1 MARNY
6 KQIKT
11 NTMKNI
17 FTNSELA
24 HTYANQSQQSGRTS
38 SGSFYFEGKTIYSY
52 GSHFPI
58 ANIVTND
65 KGEEAMLFTY
75 RHYSNTTSKQISI
88 VRSATRQYKKI
99 YCHTPK
105 GSHLNNF
112 DSWIKLAEQQ
122 AEKLKK
128 AKKPELYLN
137 ELNRLN
143 SEVTEYTQ
151 FFSLETP
158 TTLKAVLSIKDKNEY
173 LQYESKAAEF
183 AKIELA
189 KKVKEQKI
197 KFKEDIK
204 KWFNLETSRLY
215 TNYKYD
221 FLRINENRIETT
233 QAVQIPIELG
243 KRLFLSVKNQSLKVG
258 DKVLNYSVNQV
269 GKEIKIGCHTFSRS
283 YLLKF
288 GTQLF

>member
-1 MARNY
+1 
-6 KQIKT
+6 
-11 NTMKNI
+11 MKNI

-24 HTYANQSQQSGRTS
+24 HTYANQSQQRGRNS
-38 SGSFYFEGKTIYSY
+38 SGSFYFDGKTIYSY
-52 GSHFPI
+52 GQHFPI
-58 ANIVTND
+58 ANIVRND
-65 KGEEAMLFTY
+65 KGEEVMLFTY
-75 RHYSNTTSKQISI
+75 RNYSNTTAKQISI

-105 GSHLNNF
+105 GNHSTNF
-112 DSWIKLAEQQ
+112 DNWVKLAEQQ

-143 SEVTEYTQ
+143 SEVSEYSQ
-151 FFSLETP
+151 FFSLEIP
-158 TTLKAVLSIKDKNEY
+158 QTLLAVLSIKDKNEF

-189 KKVKEQKI
+189 KKVKAQKI

-204 KWFNLETSRLY
+204 KWFNCETSRLY

-233 QAVQIPIELG
+233 QAVQIPLELG

>member
-1 MARNY
+1 
-6 KQIKT
+6 
-11 NTMKNI
+11 MKNI

-24 HTYANQSQQSGRTS
+24 HTYANQSQQRGRTS

-52 GSHFPI
+52 GQHFPI

-65 KGEEAMLFTY
+65 KGEEVMLFTY
-75 RHYSNTTSKQISI
+75 RNYSNTTSKQISI

-105 GSHLNNF
+105 GNHSTNF
-112 DSWIKLAEQQ
+112 DNWLKLAEQQ

-137 ELNRLN
+137 ELSRLN
-143 SEVTEYTQ
+143 NEVNIYIQ
-151 FFSLETP
+151 FFSLEIP
-158 TTLKAVLSIKDKNEY
+158 IKLKEVLSIKDKNEY
-173 LQYESKAAEF
+173 LEYESKGLEF
-183 AKIELA
+183 AKIEEA
-189 KKVKEQKI
+189 KRIKEQKK

-221 FLRINENRIETT
+221 FLRINDNRIETT
-233 QAVQIPIELG
+233 QAVQIPLELG
-243 KRLFLSVKNQSLKVG
+243 KRLYQSIKNQSLKVG
-258 DKVLNYSVNQV
+258 DKVLNYSVNEI
-269 GKEIKIGCHTFSRS
+269 GNEIKIGCHTFKQS

-288 GTQLF
+288 GAQLS

>member
-1 MARNY
+1 
-6 KQIKT
+6 
-11 NTMKNI
+11 MKNI

-24 HTYANQSQQSGRTS
+24 HTYANQSQQRGRTS

-52 GSHFPI
+52 GQHFPI

-65 KGEEAMLFTY
+65 KGEEVMLFTY
-75 RHYSNTTSKQISI
+75 RNYSNTTSKQISI

-105 GSHLNNF
+105 GNHSTNF
-112 DSWIKLAEQQ
+112 DNWVKLAEQQ

-143 SEVTEYTQ
+143 SEVSEYAQ
-151 FFSLETP
+151 FFSLEIP
-158 TTLKAVLSIKDKNEY
+158 LTLKAVLSIKDKNEF

-189 KKVKEQKI
+189 KKVKAQKI

-243 KRLFLSVKNQSLKVG
+243 KRLFLSVKNQSLNVG

>member
-1 MARNY
+1 
-6 KQIKT
+6 
-11 NTMKNI
+11 MKNI

-24 HTYANQSQQSGRTS
+24 HTYANQSQQRGRTS

-52 GSHFPI
+52 GQHFPI

-65 KGEEAMLFTY
+65 KGEEVMLFTY
-75 RHYSNTTSKQISI
+75 RNYSNTTSKQISI

-105 GSHLNNF
+105 GNHSTNF
-112 DSWIKLAEQQ
+112 DNWLKLAKQQ

-143 SEVTEYTQ
+143 SEVSEYTQ
-151 FFSLETP
+151 FFSLEIP
-158 TTLKAVLSIKDKNEY
+158 QYLISVLSIKDKNEY
-173 LQYESKAAEF
+173 LQYESKAVEF
-183 AKIELA
+183 AKIEEA
-189 KKVKEQKI
+189 KRLKEQKK

-215 TNYKYD
+215 TTYKYD
-221 FLRINENRIETT
+221 FLRINDNRIETT
-233 QAVQIPIELG
+233 QAVQIPLAIGKKLYELIRDN
-243 KRLFLSVKNQSLKVG
+243 KLSVG
-258 DKVLNYSVNQV
+258 DKVLNYSVNEI
-269 GKEIKIGCHTFSRS
+269 GKEIKIGCHTFKQS

-288 GTQLF
+288 GSQLS

>member
-1 MARNY
+1 MR
-6 KQIKT
+6 
-11 NTMKNI
+11 NI

-24 HTYANQSQQSGRTS
+24 HTYANQSQQRGRTS

-52 GSHFPI
+52 GQHFPI

-65 KGEEAMLFTY
+65 KGEEVMLFTY
-75 RHYSNTTSKQISI
+75 RRYSNTTAKQISI

-112 DSWIKLAEQQ
+112 DSWLRLAELEG
-122 AEKLKK
+122 EKLKK

-143 SEVTEYTQ
+143 KEVLEYAQ
-151 FFSLETP
+151 FFTLEIP
-158 TTLKAVLSIKDKNEY
+158 QKLKEVLLIKDKNEY

-183 AKIELA
+183 AKIEKA
-189 KKVKEQKI
+189 KKEKEQKK

-233 QAVQIPIELG
+233 QAVQIPLELG
-243 KRLFLSVKNQSLKVG
+243 KRLYQSIKNQSLKVG

>member
-1 MARNY
+1 MR
-6 KQIKT
+6 
-11 NTMKNI
+11 NI

-24 HTYANQSQQSGRTS
+24 HAYANQTQQRGRNS

-65 KGEEAMLFTY
+65 KGEEVMLFTY
-75 RHYSNTTSKQISI
+75 RNYSNTTAKQISI
-88 VRSATRQYKKI
+88 VRSATRQYNKI

-105 GSHLNNF
+105 GNHSTNF
-112 DSWIKLAEQQ
+112 DNWVKLAEQQ

-143 SEVTEYTQ
+143 SEVSEYTQ
-151 FFSLETP
+151 FFSLEIP
-158 TTLKAVLSIKDKNEY
+158 IKLKEVLSIKDKNEY
-173 LQYESKAAEF
+173 LQYESKAIEF
-183 AKIELA
+183 AKIEEA
-189 KKVKEQKI
+189 KRLKEQKI

-221 FLRINENRIETT
+221 FLRINDNRIETT
-233 QAVQIPIELG
+233 QAVQIPLELG
-243 KRLFLSVKNQSLKVG
+243 KRLYQNIKNQSLKVG
-258 DKVLNYSVNQV
+258 DKVLNYSVNQI
-269 GKEIKIGCHTFSRS
+269 GKEIKIGCHTFKQS

-288 GTQLF
+288 GSKLA

>member
-1 MARNY
+1 
-6 KQIKT
+6 
-11 NTMKNI
+11 MKNI

-24 HTYANQSQQSGRTS
+24 HTYANQSQQRGRTS

-52 GSHFPI
+52 GQHFPI

-65 KGEEAMLFTY
+65 KGEEVMLFTY
-75 RHYSNTTSKQISI
+75 RNYSNTTAKQISI

-105 GSHLNNF
+105 GNHLNNF
-112 DSWIKLAEQQ
+112 DSWLRLAELEG
-122 AEKLKK
+122 EKLKK

-143 SEVTEYTQ
+143 KEVLEYAQ
-151 FFSLETP
+151 FFSLEIP
-158 TTLKAVLSIKDKNEY
+158 QKLKEVLSIKDKNEY

-183 AKIELA
+183 AKIEKA
-189 KKVKEQKI
+189 KKEKEQKK
-197 KFKEDIK
+197 KFVDELQN
-204 KWFNLETSRLY
+204 WLCFETSRIY
-215 TNYKYD
+215 TPYKYD
-221 FLRINENRIETT
+221 FLRINDNRIETT
-233 QAVQIPIELG
+233 QAVQIPLAIGKKLYELIRDN
-243 KRLFLSVKNQSLKVG
+243 KLSVG
-258 DKVLNYSVNQV
+258 DKVLNYSVNEI

>member
-1 MARNY
+1 
-6 KQIKT
+6 
-11 NTMKNI
+11 MKNI

-24 HTYANQSQQSGRTS
+24 HTYANQSQQRGRTS

-65 KGEEAMLFTY
+65 KGEEVMLFTY
-75 RHYSNTTSKQISI
+75 RRYSNTTAKQISI

-105 GSHLNNF
+105 GNHLNNF
-112 DSWIKLAEQQ
+112 DSWLRLSELEG
-122 AEKLKK
+122 EKLKK

-143 SEVTEYTQ
+143 KEVLEYAQ
-151 FFSLETP
+151 FFSLEIP
-158 TTLKAVLSIKDKNEY
+158 QKLKEVLSVKDKNEY

-183 AKIELA
+183 AKIEKA
-189 KKVKEQKI
+189 KKEKEQKM

-221 FLRINENRIETT
+221 FLRINDNRIETT

-243 KRLFLSVKNQSLKVG
+243 KRLYQSIKNGSLNVG
-258 DKVLNYSVNQV
+258 DKVLNYSVNEI
-269 GKEIKIGCHTFSRS
+269 GKQIKIGCHTFKQS

-288 GTQLF
+288 GAQLS

>member
-1 MARNY
+1 
-6 KQIKT
+6 
-11 NTMKNI
+11 MKNI

-24 HTYANQSQQSGRTS
+24 HTYANQSQQSGRNS
-38 SGSFYFEGKTIYSY
+38 NGSFYFEGKTIYSY

-105 GSHLNNF
+105 GSHSNNF
-112 DSWIKLAEQQ
+112 DNWVKLAEQQ

-151 FFSLETP
+151 FFSLEIP
-158 TTLKAVLSIKDKNEY
+158 LTLKAVLSIKDKNEY

-183 AKIELA
+183 AKIEEQKRL
-189 KKVKEQKI
+189 KEQKA

-204 KWFNLETSRLY
+204 KWLNLETSRLY
-215 TNYKYD
+215 TTYKYD
-221 FLRINENRIETT
+221 FLRINDNRIETT
-233 QAVQIPIELG
+233 QAVQIPLELG
-243 KRLFLSVKNQSLKVG
+243 KRLYNSIKNQSLKVG
-258 DKVLNYSVNQV
+258 DKVLNYSVNEI
-269 GKEIKIGCHTFSRS
+269 GKEIKIGCHTFKQS

-288 GTQLF
+288 GSQLA

>member
-1 MARNY
+1 
-6 KQIKT
+6 
-11 NTMKNI
+11 MKNI

-24 HTYANQSQQSGRTS
+24 HTYANQSQQRGRTS

-52 GSHFPI
+52 GQHFPI

-65 KGEEAMLFTY
+65 KGEEVMLFTY
-75 RHYSNTTSKQISI
+75 RNYSNTTSKQISI

-105 GSHLNNF
+105 GNHSTNF
-112 DSWIKLAEQQ
+112 DNWVKLAEQQ

-143 SEVTEYTQ
+143 SEVSEYTQ
-151 FFSLETP
+151 FFSLEIP
-158 TTLKAVLSIKDKNEY
+158 IKLKEVLSIKDKKEY
-173 LQYESKAAEF
+173 LEYESKAAEF
-183 AKIELA
+183 AKIEKA
-189 KKVKEQKI
+189 KKEKEQKK
-197 KFKEDIK
+197 KFVLELQN
-204 KWFNLETSRLY
+204 WLCFETSRIY
-215 TNYKYD
+215 TPYKYD

-233 QAVQIPIELG
+233 QAVQIPLELG
-243 KRLFLSVKNQSLKVG
+243 KRLYQSIKNQSLKVG
-258 DKVLNYSVNQV
+258 DKVLNYSVNEI
-269 GKEIKIGCHTFSRS
+269 GNEIKIGCHTFKQS

-288 GTQLF
+288 GSQLA

>member
-1 MARNY
+1 
-6 KQIKT
+6 
-11 NTMKNI
+11 MKNI

-24 HTYANQSQQSGRTS
+24 HTYANQSQQRGRTS

-52 GSHFPI
+52 GQHFPI

-65 KGEEAMLFTY
+65 KGEEVMLFTY
-75 RHYSNTTSKQISI
+75 RNYSNTTSKQISI

-105 GSHLNNF
+105 GNHSTNF
-112 DSWIKLAEQQ
+112 DNWLKLGEQQ

-143 SEVTEYTQ
+143 SEVSEYTQ
-151 FFSLETP
+151 FFSLEIP
-158 TTLKAVLSIKDKNEY
+158 IKLKEVLSIKDKNEY
-173 LQYESKAAEF
+173 LQYESKALEF
-183 AKIELA
+183 AKIEEA
-189 KKVKEQKI
+189 KRLKEQKK

-243 KRLFLSVKNQSLKVG
+243 KRLYQSVKNQSLKVG
-258 DKVLNYSVNQV
+258 DKVLNYSVNEI

-288 GTQLF
+288 GSQLA